1 MLFLS
6 TMKDILNNPEPSFK
20 LQIFKLQTMTTI
32 NINDNLFNFKSNLGK
47 KSEKPKPGR
56 SAKLHRTDDYWL
68 KMHNAER
75 RKQTKVRHDTHR
87 REEQPDAEDQRLE
100 DIHFANFL
108 GSKCEDGIPYNQN
121 YIDEPVNIVECD
133 SYLKPEPSKN
143 VAEKEQPE
151 EEGDYI
157 NMRQIERE
165 ETAVPHLDLGYIP
178 ETNTITSNGWYFK
191 RGRDE
196 DDNDSEGKR
205 IRMTEEQ
212 DDDVS
217 LIGSEDDAWG
227 WGVEE
232 ENTHIPA
239 PFVTNWEAANTWPA
253 PEWQDNLKFCEER
266 NRQEQEKY
274 VQEHPDEGRLT
285 VECLRAH
292 ANEEANFEAMVAYM
306 KEQVKLAEQM
316 AANELTPC
324 DCYHL

>member
-1 MLFLS
+1 
-6 TMKDILNNPEPSFK
+6 
-20 LQIFKLQTMTTI
+20 MTTI

-87 REEQPDAEDQRLE
+87 REEQPDAADQRLE
-100 DIHFANFL
+100 DIYFANFL
-108 GSKCEDGIPYNQN
+108 GSKCEDGIPYNN
-121 YIDEPVNIVECD
+121 VHIDEPVNIVECD

-196 DDNDSEGKR
+196 DDDDSEAKR
-205 IRMTEEQ
+205 MRMTPVTLEEQ

-227 WGVEE
+227 LGWGVEE
-232 ENTHIPA
+232 ENTHIPI
-239 PFVTNWEAANTWPA
+239 PLITNWEAVNTWPA
-253 PEWQDNLKFCEER
+253 LEWQDNLKFYEER

-292 ANEEANFEAMVAYM
+292 ANEEANFAAMVAYM
-306 KEQVKLAEQM
+306 KEQVELAQQM
-316 AANELTPC
+316 AANELTLRMLQPLEKQKQK
-324 DCYHL
+324 YK

>member
-1 MLFLS
+1 
-6 TMKDILNNPEPSFK
+6 
-20 LQIFKLQTMTTI
+20 MTTI

-87 REEQPDAEDQRLE
+87 REEQPDAEDQLLE

-157 NMRQIERE
+157 NTEDYINMRQIERE

-196 DDNDSEGKR
+196 DDNDSETKR
-205 IRMTEEQ
+205 IRMTPVTLEEQ

-217 LIGSEDDAWG
+217 LIGSEDDAWGLG

-285 VECLRAH
+285 VECLRRAL
-292 ANEEANFEAMVAYM
+292 ANEEANFAAMVAYM
-306 KEQVKLAEQM
+306 KEQVELAQQM

-324 DCYHL
+324 ECYNL

>member
-1 MLFLS
+1 
-6 TMKDILNNPEPSFK
+6 
-20 LQIFKLQTMTTI
+20 MTTI

-87 REEQPDAEDQRLE
+87 REEQPDAEDLRLE

-108 GSKCEDGIPYNQN
+108 GSKDINGIPYNN
-121 YIDEPVNIVECD
+121 AHIDEPVNLNECD
-133 SYLKPEPSKN
+133 TYDTVETSKN
-143 VAEKEQPE
+143 VPEKEQPE
-151 EEGDYI
+151 EEGDSY
-157 NMRQIERE
+157 NYGSWAPQISRE
-165 ETAVPHLDLGYIP
+165 PNTKWHMNWDYEQETQTLNGYS
-178 ETNTITSNGWYFK
+178 TFK

-205 IRMTEEQ
+205 IRMTE
-212 DDDVS
+212 DDVS
-217 LIGSEDDAWG
+217 LIGSEDDAWGLG

-292 ANEEANFEAMVAYM
+292 AKEEANFEAMVAYM

>member
-1 MLFLS
+1 MS
-6 TMKDILNNPEPSFK
+6 
-20 LQIFKLQTMTTI
+20 TI

-87 REEQPDAEDQRLE
+87 RDEQPDAEDQRLE

-108 GSKCEDGIPYNQN
+108 GLPRSECGVPYNQN

-133 SYLKPEPSKN
+133 IYLKPESSKN
-143 VAEKEQPE
+143 VPE
-151 EEGDYI
+151 PEAAPQEEGEYINMEDYI

-165 ETAVPHLDLGYIP
+165 ETAVAHLDLGYIP

-196 DDNDSEGKR
+196 DDTESEAKR
-205 IRMTEEQ
+205 IRMTDVTLEEEQ
-212 DDDVS
+212 DCDS
-217 LIGSEDDAWG
+217 LIGSEDDG
-227 WGVEE
+227 WGFGWGLEE
-232 ENTHIPA
+232 EKTHIPV
-239 PFVTNWEAANTWPA
+239 PLITNLEVENTWPA
-253 PEWQDNLKFCEER
+253 PEWEDNLKFCEER
-266 NRQEQEKY
+266 NRQEQEKF
-274 VQEHPDEGRLT
+274 VEEHPDEGRLT
-285 VECLRAH
+285 IECLRRAH
-292 ANEEANFEAMVAYM
+292 TKEEANFAAMVAYM
-306 KEQVKLAEQM
+306 KEQVKLAEQI

-324 DCYHL
+324 DCNHL

>member
-1 MLFLS
+1 
-6 TMKDILNNPEPSFK
+6 
-20 LQIFKLQTMTTI
+20 MTG
-32 NINDNLFNFKSNLGK
+32 DKM
-47 KSEKPKPGR
+47 R
-56 SAKLHRTDDYWL
+56 RTDDYWL
-68 KMHNAER
+68 KTRNSER
-75 RKQTKVRHDTHR
+75 RKQTKGKYNTTHR
-87 REEQPDAEDQRLE
+87 REEQPDAEDLRLE

-108 GSKCEDGIPYNQN
+108 GSKSENGIPYNQN

-143 VAEKEQPE
+143 VAEEEQPE

-157 NMRQIERE
+157 NTEDYIKMRQIERE

-196 DDNDSEGKR
+196 DDIEDDPEAKR
-205 IRMTEEQ
+205 IRMTE
-212 DDDVS
+212 DDVS

-227 WGVEE
+227 LGWGVEE
-232 ENTHIPA
+232 DDTHIPA

-266 NRQEQEKY
+266 NRQEQEKF

-285 VECLRAH
+285 VECLRRAH
-292 ANEEANFEAMVAYM
+292 ANEEAKEEANFAAMVAYM
-306 KEQVKLAEQM
+306 KEQVALAQQM
-316 AANELTPC
+316 MEDELAPC
-324 DCYHL
+324 ECCR

>member
-1 MLFLS
+1 MIA
-6 TMKDILNNPEPSFK
+6 TITR
-20 LQIFKLQTMTTI
+20 LQEQYDSSNKSYKGKTMTG
-32 NINDNLFNFKSNLGK
+32 DKM
-47 KSEKPKPGR
+47 R
-56 SAKLHRTDDYWL
+56 RTDDYWL
-68 KMHNAER
+68 KTRNSER
-75 RKQTKVRHDTHR
+75 RKQTKGKYNTTHR
-87 REEQPDAEDQRLE
+87 REEQPDAEDLRLE

-108 GSKCEDGIPYNQN
+108 GSKSENGIPYNQN

-143 VAEKEQPE
+143 VAEEEQPE

-157 NMRQIERE
+157 NTEDYIKMRQIERE

-196 DDNDSEGKR
+196 DDIEDDPEAKR
-205 IRMTEEQ
+205 IRMTE
-212 DDDVS
+212 DDVS

-227 WGVEE
+227 LGWGVEE
-232 ENTHIPA
+232 DDTHIPA

-266 NRQEQEKY
+266 NRQEQEKF

-285 VECLRAH
+285 VECLRRAH
-292 ANEEANFEAMVAYM
+292 ANEEAKEEANFAAMVAYM
-306 KEQVKLAEQM
+306 KEQVALAQQM
-316 AANELTPC
+316 MEDELAPC
-324 DCYHL
+324 ECCR

>member
-1 MLFLS
+1 
-6 TMKDILNNPEPSFK
+6 
-20 LQIFKLQTMTTI
+20 MTTI

-108 GSKCEDGIPYNQN
+108 GSKSEDGIPYNN
-121 YIDEPVNIVECD
+121 VHIDEPVNLNECD
-133 SYLKPEPSKN
+133 TYDRGETSKN

-151 EEGDYI
+151 EEGNTYNYGSWAPQISREPNTKWHMNWDY
-157 NMRQIERE
+157 E
-165 ETAVPHLDLGYIP
+165 P
-178 ETNTITSNGWYFK
+178 ETQTLNGYSTFK

-205 IRMTEEQ
+205 IRMTD

-227 WGVEE
+227 LGWGVEE
-232 ENTHIPA
+232 ENTHIPV
-239 PFVTNWEAANTWPA
+239 PLITNWEAANTWPA

-292 ANEEANFEAMVAYM
+292 ANEEANFAAMVAYM
-306 KEQVKLAEQM
+306 KEQVKLAQQM

-324 DCYHL
+324 ECCNL

>member
-1 MLFLS
+1 
-6 TMKDILNNPEPSFK
+6 
-20 LQIFKLQTMTTI
+20 MTTI

-47 KSEKPKPGR
+47 KSKKPKPGR

-87 REEQPDAEDQRLE
+87 REEQPDAVDLRLE

-108 GSKCEDGIPYNQN
+108 GSKSENGIPYNN
-121 YIDEPVNIVECD
+121 VHIDEPVNIVECD
-133 SYLKPEPSKN
+133 MYLKPEPSKN
-143 VAEKEQPE
+143 VAEEAAPQ
-151 EEGDYI
+151 EEGDYINTEDYI

-165 ETAVPHLDLGYIP
+165 ETVVPHLDLGYIP

-196 DDNDSEGKR
+196 DDIEDDPEAKR
-205 IRMTEEQ
+205 IRMTPVTLEEEA
-212 DDDVS
+212 DDVS

-227 WGVEE
+227 LGWGVEE
-232 ENTHIPA
+232 DDTHIPA

-266 NRQEQEKY
+266 NRQEQEKF

-285 VECLRAH
+285 VECLRRAH
-292 ANEEANFEAMVAYM
+292 ANEEANEEANFAAMVAYM
-306 KEQVKLAEQM
+306 RQQVQLAQQM
-316 AANELTPC
+316 MEDELAPC
-324 DCYHL
+324 ECCR

>member
-1 MLFLS
+1 
-6 TMKDILNNPEPSFK
+6 
-20 LQIFKLQTMTTI
+20 MTTI

-56 SAKLHRTDDYWL
+56 SAKLQRTDDYWL

-108 GSKCEDGIPYNQN
+108 GSKSEDGIPYNN
-121 YIDEPVNIVECD
+121 VHIDEPVNLNECD
-133 SYLKPEPSKN
+133 TYDRGETSKN

-151 EEGDYI
+151 EEGNTYNYGSWAPQISREPNTKWHMNWDY
-157 NMRQIERE
+157 E
-165 ETAVPHLDLGYIP
+165 P
-178 ETNTITSNGWYFK
+178 ETQTLNGYSTFK

-205 IRMTEEQ
+205 IRMTD

-227 WGVEE
+227 LGWGVEE
-232 ENTHIPA
+232 ENTHIPV
-239 PFVTNWEAANTWPA
+239 PLITNWEAVNTWPA

-274 VQEHPDEGRLT
+274 VQEHPDEGKLT

-292 ANEEANFEAMVAYM
+292 ANEEANFAAMVAYM

-324 DCYHL
+324 ECYNL